1 MVEQFPLAFGRFQLI
16 SRIAVGG
23 MAEVFLA
30 EAPGEHGFAKRMVIK
45 RLLPALDGDANYQA
59 MFIDE
64 AKLTARLVHPKIAQ
78 TFELGKVD
86 EHLFI
91 AMELVDGVDVLA
103 MLREYAQRRRRVEP
117 HIAAWIA
124 HEVLDA
130 LDYAHNALGEDGSPL
145 GVVHRDISPSN
156 ILLSLRGDVKLV
168 DFGIARQ
175 ADPARS
181 HHTKSG
187 TLKGKYGY
195 MSPEQVVEQP
205 LDQRSDVFSVG
216 VVLAEMLTG
225 RRLFAAA
232 NELDVL
238 LMVRDAK
245 LSRLDKYGADINPAL
260 QEIVRRGLKKN
271 LDERWHNAAQFRDAI
286 GEWLFDQRIRMTP
299 KIIADAVIE
308 LRRFVE
314 AKPATPEPVADP
326 VQIAAAE
333 DAIPAPMENLDSMPV
348 ISVTQE
354 SSGAVKVVAPA
365 VARTSTGDARHRQQT
380 AVRTSGEPLAVART
394 ATSVKQTGE
403 RTFAPTVARTA
414 TNRLDAPVVARTMSK
429 PHVMKA
435 AVPAPMVPPASVTPP
450 ATAMAS
456 LREMAASAN
465 DQGAAQHR
473 HGGDIVDGSGAAIVG
488 NSVDAIDL
496 AALDLAINELGHG
509 SEASLLLL
517 DMPTASGSGQHVTT
531 PRQVP
536 ASSSPGLN
544 VPRRSTVEL
553 QERFP
558 SIAAAVH
565 STTPMA
571 PDPAMRDFD
580 DLTIEPGRSVDVKL
594 PSLEELSRKKAP
606 TPPALADIAETPEDS
621 GDFSTTPA
629 MRVLFRLMVARATGL
644 LVVAVGGIKKEIYI
658 RDGQPEYVSSNVA
671 SELFGNY
678 LVGKGV
684 LSDGELAMALAMVP
698 HYGGKLGDTLV
709 GLGLLKPLE
718 VFRHLTRQVRSKIVD
733 VCTWNKG
740 GFGWY
745 VGRENPREAF
755 PLDFNA
761 FEILGAGAMS
771 ISDEVTDSWFAR
783 NGALR
788 FTSSRSR
795 RVGPERFEVRGLTE
809 VLAMLDGKRSVADVV
824 EMEAGRAERLLVM
837 KMFYLLDAC
846 ELVRAG

>member
-1 MVEQFPLAFGRFQLI
+1 MGELFPLPFGRFQLI

-45 RLLPALDGDANYQA
+45 RLLPTLDGDANYQA

-117 HIAAWIA
+117 QIAVWIA

-130 LDYAHNALGEDGSPL
+130 LDYAHNAAGEDGAPL

-175 ADPARS
+175 SDPARS
-181 HHTKSG
+181 HQTKAG

-271 LDERWHNAAQFRDAI
+271 LDERWHNAAQFRDAL

-299 KIIADAVIE
+299 KIIADAVVE
-308 LRRFVE
+308 LRRFIE
-314 AKPATPEPVADP
+314 AKPAAPEPVA
-326 VQIAAAE
+326 VVALE
-333 DAIPAPMENLDSMPV
+333 DAIPAPMDSLDSMPV
-348 ISVTQE
+348 ISVSQE
-354 SSGAVKVVAPA
+354 AAGAVNSAPPA
-365 VARTSTGDARHRQQT
+365 VARTSTGDVRHTQQT
-380 AVRTSGEPLAVART
+380 AVRTSGEPLAVARAAPP
-394 ATSVKQTGE
+394 ATPVAE
-403 RTFAPTVARTA
+403 RTFAPTVSRTQ
-414 TNRLDAPVVARTMSK
+414 TNRSDSPVVARTMSK

-435 AVPAPMVPPASVTPP
+435 PAPAPAAPPV
-450 ATAMAS
+450 AMAAP
-456 LREMAASAN
+456 REMAASAV
-465 DQGAAQHR
+465 DSAAAQPR
-473 HGGDIVDGSGAAIVG
+473 QGVELIDGTAAAVVG

-496 AALDLAINELGHG
+496 AALDLAISDLGHG
-509 SEASLLLL
+509 SEAALLLL
-517 DMPTASGSGQHVTT
+517 EMPTAAGSGEHAATQ
-531 PRQVP
+531 RRVP
-536 ASSSPGLN
+536 ASSSPGPN
-544 VPRRSTVEL
+544 VPHRSTAEL
-553 QERFP
+553 RERFP

-580 DLTIEPGRSVDVKL
+580 DLTIEPGRSIDVRL

-606 TPPALADIAETPEDS
+606 TPPALADIDATPEDS
-621 GDFSTTPA
+621 GDFATTPA

-718 VFRHLTRQVRSKIVD
+718 VFRHLTRQVRAKIVD

-771 ISDEVTDSWFAR
+771 MSDDVTDAWFAR

-788 FTSSRSR
+788 FASFRSR

-809 VLAMLDGKRSVADVV
+809 ILAMLDGKRSVADIVD
-824 EMEAGRAERLLVM
+824 MEAGRAERMQVM